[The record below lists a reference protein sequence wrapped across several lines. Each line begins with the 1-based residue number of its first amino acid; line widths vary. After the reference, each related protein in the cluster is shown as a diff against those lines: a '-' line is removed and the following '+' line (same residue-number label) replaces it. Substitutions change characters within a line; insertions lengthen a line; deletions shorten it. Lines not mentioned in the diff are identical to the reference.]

1 MRIIW
6 QDEQGPTMEDGPS
19 FVKEQA
25 PECPSASSNE
35 EPEPDNLM
43 PEEYG
48 EGMGDCEDAG

>member
-6 QDEQGPTMEDGPS
+6 QDEQGPTIEDGPS